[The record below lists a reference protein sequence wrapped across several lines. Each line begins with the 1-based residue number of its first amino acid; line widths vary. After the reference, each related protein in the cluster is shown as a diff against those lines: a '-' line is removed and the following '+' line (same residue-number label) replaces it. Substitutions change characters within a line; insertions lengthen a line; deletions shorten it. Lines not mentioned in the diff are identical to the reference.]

1 MECTT
6 GVRIA
11 PMGARWTWHTLADS
25 ACSHHIPSLAPA
37 VALPAPRH
45 DRRRTGA
52 AGSPPGG
59 FPFVEL
65 TSRGCEMGGG
75 TACPGCGAAR
85 NEVERCAADPG
96 PPPTRSRVSRYWRRT
111 KLRSFPRKRESRA
124 QGWVPAFAGTSGGE
138 NLEAHRAN

>member
-6 GVRIA
+6 GVRTA
-11 PMGARWTWHTLADS
+11 PMGAGWRWDTLADS

-59 FPFVEL
+59 FPFVEGRRAAAAASWFVPWTAPYRFATGAGLRGFPACRWSGRIAQLVEQL
-65 TSRGCEMGGG
+65 TLNQRVLGSSPSAPTIGPA
-75 TACPGCGAAR
+75 TLYHSCG
-85 NEVERCAADPG
+85 P
-96 PPPTRSRVSRYWRRT
+96 
-111 KLRSFPRKRESRA
+111 
-124 QGWVPAFAGTSGGE
+124 
-138 NLEAHRAN
+138 